1 MLRPLPL
8 AVVAAFALALSI
20 TLAVLCWYSIRHT
33 GLGSDDA
40 YFVWKYIPTILA
52 VFFTLS
58 MAMIYDDIRRTEPFA
73 RLAHPTRVD
82 TKHTLL
88 YKPKAW
94 FKTITEGFSR
104 QHKTGRVLLVVSSLA
119 TGLTVLAIST
129 LSSSLMVAR
138 QVVAPSTVDLQRFVS
153 GKDGKIELAPL
164 RETYFHTTSGYVYNA
179 STSMWVTDSH
189 VVLPFQI
196 PTSKNL
202 AGSLANGIWE
212 AETKVLQMESTC
224 VPMSFGAFEKFNI
237 SYYAETDNMT
247 FTYYSTLFNERYPL
261 VNVARHD
268 TINGFNIKSE
278 DGCKIHV
285 GETDYTYSND
295 RGAGVFWSNMSSSH
309 VSWPQFA
316 NYAGGMPVAS
326 DLHWSPLSERVL
338 LDFSD
343 ECLGRNLLLI
353 SSPWYDSK
361 YQYWTDFKMRAELC
375 KTDYYEAILPVNA
388 SISGTDEAVNFD
400 KEEFSRRRRPV
411 DKEYIDIEYVN
422 RLSFQGNRPEYLT
435 QASIF
440 KHSSGREGLTDA
452 LLLLNGGSN
461 FTTLIDDPELPARA
475 ARLHSRFFNELIMS
489 SVTQQE
495 SPVMEGIKGRSI
507 MLERRVFVVTEIAI
521 ALAVLFFVLACYL
534 LGLLRA
540 VSVRRRPLNL
550 SSDPATTIGLAT
562 YLNQN
567 SDLVTKSSLD
577 VHARREQADNVGN
590 IHGTS
595 TAYNPGYA
603 LEREMSRKLCR
614 EMN

>member
-8 AVVAAFALALSI
+8 AIVAAFALALSI
-20 TLAVLCWYSIRHT
+20 TLAVLCWYSVRHT

-52 VFFTLS
+52 VLFTLS

-119 TGLTVLAIST
+119 IGLTVLAIST

-237 SYYAETDNMT
+237 SYYYETDNTT
-247 FTYYSTLFNERYPL
+247 FTYLSTLFNERYPL
-261 VNVARHD
+261 VNMTRHR
-268 TINGFNIKSE
+268 TMNGFNIKSE

-285 GETDYTYSND
+285 GESDHTYSND

-309 VSWPQFA
+309 VSWPRFA
-316 NYAGGMPVAS
+316 DDAGGMPVAS
-326 DLHWSPLSERVL
+326 GLHWSPLNERVM

-343 ECLGRNLLLI
+343 ECLDRNLLLV
-353 SSPWYDSK
+353 SNPWYDGGLQS
-361 YQYWTDFKMRAELC
+361 WTDFKMRAELC
-375 KTDYYEAILPVNA
+375 KTEYYEAILPVNA

-400 KEEFSRRRRPV
+400 KAEFSRRRRPV
-411 DKEYIDIEYVN
+411 DEEYIDIEYVN

-435 QASIF
+435 KASIWTD
-440 KHSSGREGLTDA
+440 SRGREGLTDA
-452 LLLLNGGSN
+452 LLLLDAGSN
-461 FTTLIDDPELPARA
+461 LTTLMDDPELPARA
-475 ARLHSRFFNELIMS
+475 ARLHSRFFNELIIS

-495 SPVMEGIKGRSI
+495 SPVLEGIKGRSI
-507 MLERRVFVVTEIAI
+507 ILERRVFVVTEIAI

-577 VHARREQADNVGN
+577 VHAHREQADDVSN

-614 EMN
+614 ELN

>member
-8 AVVAAFALALSI
+8 AIVAAFALALSI
-20 TLAVLCWYSIRHT
+20 TLAVLCWYSVRHT
-33 GLGSDDA
+33 GLGSDDT

-52 VFFTLS
+52 VLFTLA

-94 FKTITEGFSR
+94 FKTITEGFSK

-138 QVVAPSTVDLQRFVS
+138 QVVAPNTVDLQRFVS

-196 PTSKNL
+196 PASKNF

-237 SYYAETDNMT
+237 SYYDETDNMT

-261 VNVARHD
+261 VNVARHR
-268 TINGFNIKSE
+268 TMHGFNIKSE

-285 GETDYTYSND
+285 GGSAFTSEND
-295 RGAGVFWSNMSSSH
+295 VAAGVFWSNMSSSH

-316 NYAGGMPVAS
+316 NDAGGMPVLS
-326 DLHWSPLSERVL
+326 DSHWSPLNDRVL

-343 ECLGRNLLLI
+343 ECLDRNLLLI
-353 SSPWYDSK
+353 SRSWPNSPS
-361 YQYWTDFKMRAELC
+361 QNWTDFKTRAELC
-375 KTDYYEAILPVNA
+375 KKDYYEAILPVNA
-388 SISGTDEAVNFD
+388 SISGTDEAVTFD
-400 KEEFSRRRRPV
+400 KDEFSRRRRPI
-411 DKEYIDIEYVN
+411 DKEYIDIEYFN
-422 RLSFQGNRPEYLT
+422 RLSFQGNRPDYLNK
-435 QASIF
+435 ASIF
-440 KHSSGREGLTDA
+440 TVSPGREGLKDA
-452 LLLLNGGSN
+452 LLLLDAGSN
-461 FTTLIDDPELPARA
+461 ATTLMNDPELPARA
-475 ARLHSRFFNELIMS
+475 ARLHSRFFNELIIS

-495 SPVMEGIKGRSI
+495 SPVLEGIKGRSI
-507 MLERRVFVVTEIAI
+507 ILERRVFVVTEIAI

-577 VHARREQADNVGN
+577 VHAHREQTDHVGN

-603 LEREMSRKLCR
+603 LERELSRKSRR
-614 EMN
+614 ELN